1 MIKKIVIDLDGVVF
15 DTIRQIV
22 DMYNIDHIMYKDF
35 EVVMP
40 EDIKTWEFKEL
51 NLEPPQVIDSYFNTP
66 RFFQDIPLMKSS
78 KWIIGLLSK
87 EYKIIFC
94 SSGSYPN
101 LQLKRRWLNVHFP
114 YAEFIPV
121 EMPTYKDKS
130 SVDMKDGVFI
140 DDCTHNL
147 ITSNADVKICY
158 GKVYEWNKDWDGIR
172 CERWEEIYQIIKE
185 IGDERD

>member
-1 MIKKIVIDLDGVVF
+1 
-15 DTIRQIV
+15 
-22 DMYNIDHIMYKDF
+22 
-35 EVVMP
+35 
-40 EDIKTWEFKEL
+40 
-51 NLEPPQVIDSYFNTP
+51 
-66 RFFQDIPLMKSS
+66 MKSS

-130 SVDMKDGVFI
+130 WVDMKDGVFI